1 MPPQGHVQTYKRI
14 ALRGDEFHPLKGRIT
29 MSQDII
35 AKVQELLNEEKWT
48 RATIENYTR
57 KNFIALDTIIENA
70 LKENIA
76 KDLRDVCL
84 EHTKHS
90 QNSIIALYVI
100 GIINYELKALD
111 NNYLSKAITLFRDNK
126 KWSIVEFL
134 ADRILGY
141 EENRKALKALV
152 TVYQNMNNEEEL
164 WKVLERLVKVD
175 HDNAEIPR
183 KIAIHYQESNP
194 ALAIYYYKMA
204 MRRLVVHGDLDE
216 IREIWNKLVEL
227 IPGDLD
233 FFLSLENKLLERKL
247 SPEAIGDYYFALY
260 AALAQALAEHDTN
273 TRITI
278 VRIVLRHHP
287 KHKDARAA
295 LLSALKEKYD
305 GHSRLES
312 AILAS
317 GIEYPT
323 VAIEEAFDIFSKH
336 IAFDTGD
343 AVSHRTWGIGRVV
356 SNDGQFCVIDFDNK
370 KNHRMDLEMASKSLA
385 KLERNH
391 LWLMARDQSDELKK
405 MANEAPEDFL
415 NLLLASFGKEML
427 LKDMKQEV
435 VRAKVMGES
444 SWASWW
450 NRNRKIFKTNPAFG
464 TSPEK
469 KNAYFLREKPITLE
483 EDSLARFEIEKEFPK
498 KLAIFSDLLTHA
510 ADFSTPAFQNMLSYF
525 VDKASSQKSDNEAA
539 ESVLFLSRCIKQ
551 LNAHGV
557 SCEVP
562 EPDLKLFYS
571 KLEDPAL
578 TLAALIDVENRRQLI
593 TLIRKNDARW
603 QDIYM
608 RILRLPPAAYDVRV
622 MDDLLA
628 SDYGDE
634 VYGYFNFT
642 VAHYRDNIDRIVWL
656 AKLYFER
663 EKREDALNLNLP
675 DLIAAML
682 DIMAIV
688 NRDISN
694 KSNVGVNR
702 KRYNTL
708 YDILFRENR
717 LEHFIAEESKET
729 VAKIVGVLPV
739 IADAVD
745 ETELLHVSS
754 RLREVHPGLEVGGR
768 KQTES
773 VREMH
778 PFLVTQASY
787 TQKQAEYKTI
797 VEVEI
802 PANSKDIS
810 LAVEKGDLSE
820 NAEYKAALEHQEQL
834 KARVS
839 NLDEELKKARI
850 VAAHDVV
857 IDEAGF
863 GCRVTLLNL
872 DTNANETLTI
882 MGEWESDP
890 KSGIISYKSPLG
902 RSILFRKVNEE
913 FDFQLD
919 SKKTAYRVLSIEC
932 AEAFFV

>member
-1 MPPQGHVQTYKRI
+1 MP
-14 ALRGDEFHPLKGRIT
+14 
-29 MSQDII
+29 QDVI

-57 KNFIALDTIIENA
+57 KNFLAFDALIESA
-70 LKENIA
+70 LAGDAA
-76 KDLRDVCL
+76 KNLRDTCL

-111 NNYLSKAITLFRDNK
+111 NNYLAKAITLFRDNK

-134 ADRILGY
+134 AERILGY
-141 EENRKALKALV
+141 EENRKALKALAS
-152 TVYQNMNNEEEL
+152 VYQNMNNEEEL

-175 HDNAEIPR
+175 HDNAEISR
-183 KIAIHYQESNP
+183 KIAVHYQETNP
-194 ALAIYYYKMA
+194 ALSVYYYKMA
-204 MRRLVVHGDLDE
+204 LRRLVSHGDLDE
-216 IREIWNKLVEL
+216 TREIWNKLVEL

-233 FFLSLENKLLERKL
+233 FFLSLENKLHERKL
-247 SPEAIGDYYFALY
+247 SPEAIGDYYCTLLTAPCERDADTRVAIAL
-260 AALAQALAEHDTN
+260 
-273 TRITI
+273 
-278 VRIVLRHHP
+278 IVLSHHP
-287 KHKDARAA
+287 KHKEARAA
-295 LLSALKEKYD
+295 LLNTLKEKYD

-323 VAIEEAFDIFSKH
+323 VAVTEAYSTFNKH

-343 AVSHRTWGIGRVV
+343 AVSHRSWGIGRVV

-370 KNHRMDLEMASKSLA
+370 KNHRMDLEMASKSLV
-385 KLERNH
+385 KLDRSH
-391 LWLMARDQSDELKK
+391 LWLMARDQKDELKQ
-405 MANEAPEDFL
+405 MAGDAPEDFIRL
-415 NLLLASFGKEML
+415 VLSSFGKEML
-427 LKDMKQEV
+427 LKDMKQEIISSG
-435 VRAKVMGES
+435 VMTES

-450 NRNRKIFKTNPAFG
+450 SRNRKIFKTNPAFG

-469 KNAYFLREKPITLE
+469 KNVYFLRKKPITLE
-483 EDSLARFEIEKEFPK
+483 EDSLARFETEKEFPK

-510 ADFSTPAFQNMLSYF
+510 ADFSTPAFQTMLSYF
-525 VDKASSQKSDNEAA
+525 AEKAASQKYDNEAA

-551 LNAHGV
+551 INAHGA

-562 EPDLKLFYS
+562 EPDLKIFYS

-593 TLIRKNDARW
+593 TLIRKTDPNW
-603 QDIYM
+603 KEIYM

-634 VYGYFNFT
+634 VYAYFNFA

-663 EKREDALNLNLP
+663 EKREDALTLNLP
-675 DLIAAML
+675 DLIGAML
-682 DIMAIV
+682 DIMAV
-688 NRDISN
+688 VSRDINN

-702 KRYNTL
+702 RRLNTL
-708 YDILFRENR
+708 YDILFKENR
-717 LEHFIAEESKET
+717 LERFIEEEPRET
-729 VAKIVGVLPV
+729 VAKIVGILPV
-739 IADAVD
+739 ISEAVD
-745 ETELLHVSS
+745 ETEFLRIES
-754 RLREVHPGLEVGGR
+754 RLREVHPGLEIGGR
-768 KQTES
+768 KQEETE
-773 VREMH
+773 REIH

-787 TQKQAEYKTI
+787 TQKQAEYKNI

-820 NAEYKAALEHQEQL
+820 NAEYKAALEHQEQI

-850 VAAHDVV
+850 VGANDVV
-857 IDEAGF
+857 TDETGF

-872 DTNANETLTI
+872 GTNANETLTI
-882 MGEWESDP
+882 LGEWESDP

-902 RSILFRKVNEE
+902 RSILFRKIGEE
-913 FDFQLD
+913 FNFQLD
-919 SKKTAYRVLSIEC
+919 TKQTRYRVLSIES
-932 AEAFFV
+932 ADALLS

>member
-1 MPPQGHVQTYKRI
+1 
-14 ALRGDEFHPLKGRIT
+14 

-57 KNFIALDTIIENA
+57 KNFIALDAIIESA

-76 KDLRDVCL
+76 KDLRDACL

-100 GIINYELKALD
+100 GIINYEIKALD
-111 NNYLSKAITLFRDNK
+111 NNYLVKAITLFRDNK

-152 TVYQNMNNEEEL
+152 SVYQNMNNEEEL
-164 WKVLERLVKVD
+164 WKVYERLVKVD
-175 HDNAEIPR
+175 HDNSEIPR
-183 KIAIHYQESNP
+183 KIAVHYQESNP
-194 ALAIYYYKMA
+194 NLAVYYYKMA
-204 MRRLVVHGDLDE
+204 MRRLVAHGDLDE
-216 IREIWNKLVEL
+216 MREIWNKLVEL

-247 SPEAIGDYYFALY
+247 SPEAIGDYYFALCN
-260 AALAQALAEHDTN
+260 ALSESNADT
-273 TRITI
+273 RLTI

-287 KHKDARAA
+287 KHKEARA
-295 LLSALKEKYD
+295 LLLATLKEKYD
-305 GHSRLES
+305 GHSRLEN
-312 AILAS
+312 AVLAS
-317 GIEYPT
+317 GIEHPT
-323 VAIEEAFDIFSKH
+323 VGIKEAFETFNKH
-336 IAFDTGD
+336 IAFDAGD
-343 AVSHRTWGIGRVV
+343 AVSHRSWGIGNVV

-370 KNHRMDLEMASKSLA
+370 KNHRMDLEMASKSLT
-385 KLERNH
+385 KLEKNH
-391 LWLMARDQSDELKK
+391 LWLMARGQLDELKK
-405 MANEAPEDFL
+405 MASEIPEDFIR
-415 NLLLASFGKEML
+415 LLLSSFGKEML

-435 VRAKVMGES
+435 VRAKVMLES
-444 SWASWW
+444 SWSSWW

-469 KNAYFLREKPITLE
+469 KNVYFLREKPITLE
-483 EDSLARFEIEKEFPK
+483 EDSLARFEVEKEFPK

-510 ADFSTPAFQNMLSYF
+510 ADFSTPAFQTMLAYF
-525 VDKASSQKSDNEAA
+525 VETAASQKSESEAA

-551 LNAHGV
+551 LAANGV
-557 SCEVP
+557 SCDVP
-562 EPDLKLFYS
+562 EPDLKLFYA

-593 TLIRKNDARW
+593 TLIRKHDARW

-622 MDDLLA
+622 MDDLFA

-634 VYGYFNFT
+634 VYAYFNSV

-656 AKLYFER
+656 AKLYFDR
-663 EKREDALNLNLP
+663 EKREDALTLNLP
-675 DLIAAML
+675 DLITAML
-682 DIMAIV
+682 DIMDIV
-688 NRDISN
+688 NRDINN

-708 YDILFRENR
+708 YDILFKESR
-717 LEHFIAEESKET
+717 LERFIEEEARET

-768 KQTES
+768 KQAES
-773 VREMH
+773 VREIH

-787 TQKQAEYKTI
+787 DQKQMEYKHF
-797 VEVEI
+797 VEVDI

-850 VAAHDVV
+850 VSAHDV
-857 IDEAGF
+857 ITDEAGF
-863 GCRVTLLNL
+863 GCRVTLLNM
-872 DTNANETLTI
+872 DTNANEILTI
-882 MGEWESDP
+882 LGEWESDP
-890 KSGIISYKSPLG
+890 TSGIISYKSPLG
-902 RSILFRKVNEE
+902 RSILFRKVGEE

-919 SKKTAYRVLSIEC
+919 SKKTPYKVLSIEC
-932 AEAFFV
+932 ANAFFV